1 MIMSCRELILERLK
15 SAPWA
20 EHTPS
25 RNIISPKS
33 SAAKGQIQTFV
44 EKATAAGAQVEEV
57 NNLAEVQTRIAQIV
71 AEEKIEKI
79 IVADEE
85 ITRQIDWQ
93 ELQQQSGCLVQFS
106 SELEGD
112 AYRSF
117 VLAAHLGITGCKYA
131 LAETGTVILEH
142 SHANERLV
150 SHAPNYYM
158 CIVRKEQILRDRLVL
173 AAVLETDQPKP
184 AVWTLVTGV
193 SRTADVAMQVVLG
206 MHGPRQVTI
215 FLID

>member
-1 MIMSCRELILERLK
+1 MSSRELILERLK

-20 EHTPS
+20 ESTPS
-25 RNIISPKS
+25 RNIISPES
-33 SAAKGQIQTFV
+33 SAAKGQVQTFI
-44 EKATAAGAQVEEV
+44 EKATAAGAQVEVV
-57 NNLAEVQTRIAQIV
+57 NNLAEVQTRIGQIA
-71 AEEKIEKI
+71 AEAKIEKI

-93 ELQQQSGCLVQFS
+93 ELQEQSGCQIQISYQLK
-106 SELEGD
+106 GD
-112 AYRSF
+112 AYRSY
-117 VLAAHLGITGCKYA
+117 VLAADLGITGCKYA
-131 LAETGTVILEH
+131 LAETGSVVLEH

-150 SHAPNYYM
+150 SHAPNHYM

-173 AAVLETDQPKP
+173 AAVLENDQPKP
-184 AVWTLVTGV
+184 SAWTLVTGV
-193 SRTADVAMQVVLG
+193 SRTADVALQVVLG